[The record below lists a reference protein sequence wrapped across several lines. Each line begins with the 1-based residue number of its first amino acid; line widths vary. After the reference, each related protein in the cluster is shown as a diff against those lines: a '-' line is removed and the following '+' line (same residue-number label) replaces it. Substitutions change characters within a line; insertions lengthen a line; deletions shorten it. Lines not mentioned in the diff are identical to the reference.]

1 MTKSFLTAS
10 TCALVLLASACGSGG
25 GGGGGEGGETPPQP
39 AGPAGEVAACLGKE
53 DIEAKVDKAGAKL
66 VRAKGVRDAVVAKLG
81 KNTTNILFFPS
92 PDAAST
98 VKEKVKNENLVNIER
113 SILVVFSKVPK
124 SEQKQTINDCLPD
137 DKKDQQEDEQKK
149 K

>member
-1 MTKSFLTAS
+1 
-10 TCALVLLASACGSGG
+10 
-25 GGGGGEGGETPPQP
+25 
-39 AGPAGEVAACLGKE
+39 VAACLGKE

-124 SEQKQTINDCLPD
+124 SEQKQTINDCLP
-137 DKKDQQEDEQKK
+137 EEPEEGEEEEQKK